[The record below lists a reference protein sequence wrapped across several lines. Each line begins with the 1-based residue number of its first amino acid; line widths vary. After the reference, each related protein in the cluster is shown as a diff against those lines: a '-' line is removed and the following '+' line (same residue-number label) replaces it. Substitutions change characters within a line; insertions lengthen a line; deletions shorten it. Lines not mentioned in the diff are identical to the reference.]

1 MKISKNTLST
11 QDFPNE
17 DWIYNKNYTENG
29 WSEPKLKEFK
39 QFLID
44 SSPITGLVIV
54 HKGQIVFDYGDIEE
68 NSYIASCRKS
78 VLAMIYGK
86 YVENK
91 TINLD
96 MSIEELGIEDVS
108 KLSSLEKST
117 TIKNLISAKSGV
129 YLIGSNGG
137 DSREFAPERN
147 SKIPGKYWL
156 YNNWDFNLAGH
167 IFELKTGK
175 SIYDELESQFAIPLK
190 MQDWDKSLQKK
201 WGDSTIS
208 KFPVY
213 HMWFSTRDMAR
224 IGLLMLNNGKWND
237 EQFISKNWVREMT
250 SQITTST
257 EVNTNTKASGKLGVD
272 FGYGYMW
279 WLWENTT
286 DKRLNNVYSAL
297 GAYGQS
303 ITVYPEIDV
312 VVAFKTK
319 AKYERSTPMATVLK
333 ILKKAVENFEQKMV

>member
-96 MSIEELGIEDVS
+96 MSILIQFRNF
-108 KLSSLEKST
+108 LSRKDRKAQQKPISLRP
-117 TIKNLISAKSGV
+117 L
-129 YLIGSNGG
+129 
-137 DSREFAPERN
+137 REIHFF
-147 SKIPGKYWL
+147 Y
-156 YNNWDFNLAGH
+156 F
-167 IFELKTGK
+167 
-175 SIYDELESQFAIPLK
+175 Q
-190 MQDWDKSLQKK
+190 
-201 WGDSTIS
+201 
-208 KFPVY
+208 
-213 HMWFSTRDMAR
+213 
-224 IGLLMLNNGKWND
+224 IGLLY
-237 EQFISKNWVREMT
+237 
-250 SQITTST
+250 
-257 EVNTNTKASGKLGVD
+257 VN
-272 FGYGYMW
+272 
-279 WLWENTT
+279 
-286 DKRLNNVYSAL
+286 
-297 GAYGQS
+297 
-303 ITVYPEIDV
+303 
-312 VVAFKTK
+312 
-319 AKYERSTPMATVLK
+319 
-333 ILKKAVENFEQKMV
+333 

>member
-1 MKISKNTLST
+1 MRHTDTLV
-11 QDFPNE
+11 QNFPNE

-29 WSEPKLKEFK
+29 WSEPKLKEYK

-44 SSPITGLVIV
+44 STPITGLVIV
-54 HKGQIVFDYGDIEE
+54 HKGQIVFDYGDIIE

-78 VLAMIYGK
+78 VLAMLYGK
-86 YVENK
+86 YVEDK

-96 MSIEELGIEDVS
+96 ISLEKLGIDDIS
-108 KLSSLEKST
+108 KLSALEKSA
-117 TIKNLISAKSGV
+117 TIKNLISARSGV
-129 YLIGSNGG
+129 YLIGSNPG

-147 SKIPGKYWL
+147 SKIPGSYWL

-167 IFELKTGK
+167 LFELQTGK
-175 SIYDELESQFAIPLK
+175 NIYDEIENQFAIPLK

-201 WGDSTIS
+201 TGDLTIS
-208 KFPVY
+208 KFPAY

-224 IGLLMLNNGKWND
+224 LGLLMLNNGKWND
-237 EQFISKNWVREMT
+237 EQLIPKNWVSEMT
-250 SQITTST
+250 SQITSST
-257 EVNTNTKASGKLGVD
+257 EVKKNDSSAGKLEVD

-279 WLWENTT
+279 WLWDNTN

-303 ITVYPEIDV
+303 ITIYPEMDV
-312 VVAFKTK
+312 VVSFKTK
-319 AKYERSTPMATVLK
+319 AKYERRTSMTATIKVLK
-333 ILKKAVENFEQKMV
+333 QAIESFEENNSC